1 MIWSSK
7 NFLIRA
13 DCRTAKAVLQKDVKN
28 LALKQIFVKWQALLS
43 AFDFQIEYTSKVI
56 GTQSLIFFL
65 VNFSKETME
74 FYEGLPLDLRILFV
88 KLEKLYIMYITYP
101 VGLFLPPKSW
111 LIVEIVDLTSVMA
124 YTPIIFQ
131 TIKYII
137 AKDQVIFINFQ
148 LMIFRKECP
157 TKKKNL
163 PGKNFELWGRSSRW
177 TDRTPN
183 RHRWTSRV
191 Y

>member
-13 DCRTAKAVLQKDVKN
+13 DCRTSKAVLQKDVKI

-56 GTQSLIFFL
+56 GTQSLIFLL

-74 FYEGLPLDLRILFV
+74 FYEDLPLDLRILFV
-88 KLEKLYIMYITYP
+88 KLEKLYIMYITYA
-101 VGLFLPPKSW
+101 VGLFLLPKSW

-137 AKDQVIFINFQ
+137 AKGQVIFINFQ
-148 LMIFRKECP
+148 LMICLQ
-157 TKKKNL
+157 KKKKKINWWFS
-163 PGKNFELWGRSSRW
+163 GKNVQLKKEKMSSNSHMMANS
-177 TDRTPN
+177 P
-183 RHRWTSRV
+183 HGV
-191 Y
+191 